1 MQGMGFF
8 YTPLPLWLSVGSWIC
23 AVGLLALVLLQRP
36 FGRLQDATLQHV
48 WLGIIVAVTVLW
60 ACNAW
65 FDDGPVIHLL
75 GATLMVTL
83 FDWRLALIGT
93 AATTGLA
100 AVVLD
105 ASWLSVATT
114 WVLFGALPV
123 AVSTLLQRLSN
134 ACLPRNLITFIL
146 GHGFVTSGAAV
157 AAACGATVL
166 LEMALAQGQ
175 VGQVAIPPAFMR
187 GSILLGAGEALFT
200 GLLTILITVYK
211 PAWITTYDVR
221 RYRLD
226 RGPRV

>member
-8 YTPLPLWLSVGSWIC
+8 YTPLPLWLTVGSWII
-23 AVGLLALVLLQRP
+23 AVGLIAFVLMQRP
-36 FGRLQDATLQHV
+36 FSRLQDATLQNV
-48 WLGIIVAVTVLW
+48 WFGAIVAVTVLW

-83 FDWRLALIGT
+83 FDWRLALLGT

-105 ASWLSVATT
+105 ANWLNVAVTY
-114 WVLFGALPV
+114 VLFGALPV
-123 AVSTLLQRLSN
+123 GVSTLLQRMSN
-134 ACLPRNLITFIL
+134 AWLPRNLLTFIV

-157 AAACGATVL
+157 AAACGGTVL
-166 LEMALAQGQ
+166 MEMALAGGPI
-175 VGQVAIPPAFMR
+175 VIPAAFTR
-187 GSILLGAGEALFT
+187 GSLLLGAGEALFT
-200 GLLTILITVYK
+200 GLLTILISVYK

>member
-8 YTPLPLWLSVGSWIC
+8 YTPLPLWLTVGSWLV
-23 AVGLLALVLLQRP
+23 AAGLLALVVVQRP
-36 FGRLQDATLQHV
+36 FSRLHDATLQHV
-48 WLGIIVAVTVLW
+48 WLGVIVSVTVLW

-93 AATTGLA
+93 AASTGLA

-114 WVLFGALPV
+114 YLLFGALPV
-123 AVSTLLQRLSN
+123 GVSTLLQRLSN
-134 ACLPRNLITFIL
+134 AWLPRNLFTFIV
-146 GHGFVTSGAAV
+146 GHGFIASAAAV

-166 LEMALAQGQ
+166 LEMALAGGRIN
-175 VGQVAIPPAFMR
+175 VPAAFTR
-187 GSILLGAGEALFT
+187 GSLLLGTGEALFT

>member
-8 YTPLPLWLSVGSWIC
+8 YTPLPLWLTVGSWIV
-23 AVGLLALVLLQRP
+23 AAGVLALALLQRP
-36 FGRLQDATLQHV
+36 FTRLQDATLQHV

-105 ASWLSVATT
+105 ASWLTVATT
-114 WVLFGALPV
+114 YLLFGALPV
-123 AVSTLLQRLSN
+123 AVSTLLQRLSH
-134 ACLPRNLITFIL
+134 AWLPRNLFTFIA
-146 GHGFVTSGAAV
+146 GHGFVTSAAAV

-166 LEMALAQGQ
+166 LESALAGGPI
-175 VGQVAIPPAFMR
+175 VVPPAFMR
-187 GSILLGAGEALFT
+187 GSLLLGAGEALFT
-200 GLLTILITVYK
+200 GLLTILIAVYK

>member
-8 YTPLPLWLSVGSWIC
+8 YTPLPLWLTVGSWII
-23 AVGLLALVLLQRP
+23 AVGLIAFVIMQRA
-36 FGRLQDATLQHV
+36 FSRLQDATLQNV
-48 WLGIIVAVTVLW
+48 WFGTIVTVTVLW

-83 FDWRLALIGT
+83 FDWRLALLGT

-105 ASWLSVATT
+105 ANWLNVALTY
-114 WVLFGALPV
+114 VLFGALPV
-123 AVSTLLQRLSN
+123 GVSTLLQRLSN
-134 ACLPRNLITFIL
+134 AWLPRNLFTFIL

-157 AAACGATVL
+157 AAACGGTL
-166 LEMALAQGQ
+166 LMEMALAG
-175 VGQVAIPPAFMR
+175 GPIAIPAAFMR
-187 GSILLGAGEALFT
+187 GSVLLCAGEALFT

-211 PAWITTYDVR
+211 PAWIMTYDVR

>member
-8 YTPLPLWLSVGSWIC
+8 YTPLPLWLTVGSWIV
-23 AVGLLALVLLQRP
+23 AAGMLALALMQRP
-36 FGRLQDATLQHV
+36 FARLQDATLQNV
-48 WLGIIVAVTVLW
+48 WLGVIVAISVLW

-114 WVLFGALPV
+114 YLLFGALPV

-134 ACLPRNLITFIL
+134 AWLPRNLFTFIA
-146 GHGFVTSGAAV
+146 GHGFITSAIAV
-157 AAACGATVL
+157 AAACGATIA
-166 LEMALAQGQ
+166 LEMALAGGP
-175 VGQVAIPPAFMR
+175 VIVPPAFTR
-187 GSILLGAGEALFT
+187 GSLLLGAGEALFT

>member
-1 MQGMGFF
+1 MGFF
-8 YTPLPLWLSVGSWIC
+8 YTPLPLWLTVGSWIV
-23 AVGLLALVLLQRP
+23 AAGMLALALLQRP
-36 FGRLQDATLQHV
+36 FARLQDATLQNV
-48 WLGIIVAVTVLW
+48 WLGVIVAISVLW

-114 WVLFGALPV
+114 YLLFGALPV

-134 ACLPRNLITFIL
+134 AWLPRNLFTFIA
-146 GHGFVTSGAAV
+146 GHGFITSAIAV
-157 AAACGATVL
+157 AAACGATIA
-166 LEMALAQGQ
+166 LEMALAGGP
-175 VGQVAIPPAFMR
+175 VIVPPAFTR
-187 GSILLGAGEALFT
+187 GSLLLGAGEALFT

>member
-1 MQGMGFF
+1 MGFF
-8 YTPLPLWLSVGSWIC
+8 YTPLPLWLTVGSWIA
-23 AVGLLALVLLQRP
+23 AVGLLTLVFAQRP

-105 ASWLSVATT
+105 ASWLTVATT
-114 WVLFGALPV
+114 YLLFGALPV
-123 AVSTLLQRLSN
+123 AISTVLQRLSH
-134 ACLPRNLITFIL
+134 AWLPRNLITFIL

-157 AAACGATVL
+157 AAACGSTIL
-166 LEMALAQGQ
+166 LEMALAGGPI
-175 VGQVAIPPAFMR
+175 VVPAAFTR
-187 GSILLGAGEALFT
+187 GSFLLGAGEALFT

>member
-8 YTPLPLWLSVGSWIC
+8 YTPLPLWLTVGSWI
-23 AVGLLALVLLQRP
+23 AAAGLITLVLMQRA
-36 FGRLQDATLQHV
+36 FSRLQDATLQHV
-48 WLGIIVAVTVLW
+48 WFGIIVAVTVLW
-60 ACNAW
+60 TCNAW

-83 FDWRLALIGT
+83 FDWRLALVGT

-100 AVVLD
+100 AVALD
-105 ASWLSVATT
+105 AAWPSIATT
-114 WVLFGALPV
+114 WLLFGALPV
-123 AVSTLLQRLSN
+123 AVSTLLQRMSN
-134 ACLPRNLITFIL
+134 AWLPRNLFTFIL
-146 GHGFVTSGAAV
+146 GHGFISSAAAV
-157 AAACGATVL
+157 AAACGGTVL
-166 LEMALAQGQ
+166 MEMALAGGP
-175 VGQVAIPPAFMR
+175 VTLPAAFTR
-187 GSILLGAGEALFT
+187 SSLLLVVGEALFT

>member
-8 YTPLPLWLSVGSWIC
+8 YTPLPLWLTVGSWI
-23 AVGLLALVLLQRP
+23 AAAGLLALALLQRP
-36 FGRLQDATLQHV
+36 FARVQDATLQNV
-48 WLGIIVAVTVLW
+48 WLGIIVAVSVLW

-114 WVLFGALPV
+114 YILFGALPV

-134 ACLPRNLITFIL
+134 VVLPRNLVTFIA
-146 GHGFVTSGAAV
+146 GHGFIASAAAV

-166 LEMALAQGQ
+166 LEMALNGGP
-175 VGQVAIPPAFMR
+175 VVIPAAFTR
-187 GSILLGAGEALFT
+187 GSLLLGAGEALFT

>member
-1 MQGMGFF
+1 MQFMGFF
-8 YTPLPLWLSVGSWIC
+8 YTPLPLWLAVGGWIVT
-23 AVGLLALVLLQRP
+23 AGLLALAFMHGP
-36 FGRLQDATLQHV
+36 FRRLQDATLQHV

-83 FDWRLALIGT
+83 FDWQLALIGM

-105 ASWLSVATT
+105 APWLGVSITYL
-114 WVLFGALPV
+114 LFGALPV
-123 AVSTLLQRLSN
+123 GASALLQRASN
-134 ACLPRNLITFIL
+134 AWLPRNLFTFII
-146 GHGFVTSGAAV
+146 GHGFIVSAVAV

-166 LEMALAQGQ
+166 MEMAL
-175 VGQVAIPPAFMR
+175 VGKPIPIPPAFML
-187 GSILLGAGEALFT
+187 GSLLLAAGEALFT
-200 GLLTILITVYK
+200 GLLTILISVYK

>member
-1 MQGMGFF
+1 MGFF
-8 YTPLPLWLSVGSWIC
+8 YTPLPLWLTVGSWI
-23 AVGLLALVLLQRP
+23 AAAGLLALALLQRP
-36 FGRLQDATLQHV
+36 FARVQDATLQNV
-48 WLGIIVAVTVLW
+48 WLGIIVAVSVLW

-114 WVLFGALPV
+114 YILFGALPV

-134 ACLPRNLITFIL
+134 VVLPRNLVTFIA
-146 GHGFVTSGAAV
+146 GHGFIASAAAV

-166 LEMALAQGQ
+166 LEMALNGGP
-175 VGQVAIPPAFMR
+175 VVIPAAFTR
-187 GSILLGAGEALFT
+187 GSLLLGAGEALFT

>member
-8 YTPLPLWLSVGSWIC
+8 YTPLPLWLTVGSWI
-23 AVGLLALVLLQRP
+23 AAAGLLALVLAQRP
-36 FGRLQDATLQHV
+36 FNRLQDATLQHV
-48 WLGIIVAVTVLW
+48 WLGVIVAVTVLW
-60 ACNAW
+60 TCNAW

-93 AATTGLA
+93 AASTGLA
-100 AVVLD
+100 ALVLD
-105 ASWLSVATT
+105 ASWLSVGTT
-114 WVLFGALPV
+114 YLLFGAVPV
-123 AVSTLLQRLSN
+123 AVSTLLQRMSH
-134 ACLPRNLITFIL
+134 AWLPRNLFTFIV
-146 GHGFVTSGAAV
+146 GHGFVASAAAV
-157 AAACGATVL
+157 AAACGATIL
-166 LEMALAQGQ
+166 LEMGLAGGP
-175 VGQVAIPPAFMR
+175 VIVPAAFTR
-187 GSILLGAGEALFT
+187 GSLLLGGGEALFT

>member
-1 MQGMGFF
+1 M
-8 YTPLPLWLSVGSWIC
+8 
-23 AVGLLALVLLQRP
+23 LQRP
-36 FGRLQDATLQHV
+36 FARLQDATLQNV
-48 WLGIIVAVTVLW
+48 WLGVIVAISVLW

-114 WVLFGALPV
+114 YLLFGAVPV

-134 ACLPRNLITFIL
+134 LCLPRNLFTFIA
-146 GHGFVTSGAAV
+146 GHGFITSAVAV
-157 AAACGATVL
+157 AAACGATVG
-166 LEMALAQGQ
+166 LEMALAGGP
-175 VGQVAIPPAFMR
+175 VIVPPAFTR
-187 GSILLGAGEALFT
+187 GSLLLGAGEALFT

>member
-8 YTPLPLWLSVGSWIC
+8 YTPLPLWLTVGSWIV
-23 AVGLLALVLLQRP
+23 AAGMLALALLQRP
-36 FGRLQDATLQHV
+36 FARLQDATLQNV
-48 WLGIIVAVTVLW
+48 WLGVIVAISVLW

-114 WVLFGALPV
+114 YLLFGALPV

-134 ACLPRNLITFIL
+134 AWLPRNLFTFIA
-146 GHGFVTSGAAV
+146 GHGFITSAIAV
-157 AAACGATVL
+157 AAACGATIA
-166 LEMALAQGQ
+166 LEMALAGGP
-175 VGQVAIPPAFMR
+175 VIVPPAFTR
-187 GSILLGAGEALFT
+187 GSLLLGAGEALFT

>member
-8 YTPLPLWLSVGSWIC
+8 YTPLPLWLTVGSWI
-23 AVGLLALVLLQRP
+23 AAAGLLALAMLQRP
-36 FGRLQDATLQHV
+36 FARLQDATLQNV
-48 WLGIIVAVTVLW
+48 WLGVIVAISVLW

-65 FDDGPVIHLL
+65 FNDGPVIHLL

-114 WVLFGALPV
+114 YLLFGAVPV

-134 ACLPRNLITFIL
+134 LCLPRNLFTFIA
-146 GHGFVTSGAAV
+146 GHGFITSAVAV
-157 AAACGATVL
+157 AAACGATVG
-166 LEMALAQGQ
+166 LEMALAGGP
-175 VGQVAIPPAFMR
+175 VIVPPAFTR
-187 GSILLGAGEALFT
+187 GSLLLGAGEALFT

>member
-1 MQGMGFF
+1 MQDMGFF
-8 YTPLPLWLSVGSWIC
+8 YTPLPLGVSVGSWIV
-23 AVGLLALVLLQRP
+23 AVGLLALILLRRP

-105 ASWLSVATT
+105 ATWGSVAIT
-114 WVLFGALPV
+114 WLLFGAVPV
-123 AVSTLLQRLSN
+123 FVSTLLQRMSN
-134 ACLPRNLITFIL
+134 AWLPRNLFTFIL

-157 AAACGATVL
+157 AAACGSTVL
-166 LEMALAQGQ
+166 LEMVLASGPI
-175 VGQVAIPPAFMR
+175 VVPPAFMR

-200 GLLTILITVYK
+200 GLLTILISVYK

>member
-8 YTPLPLWLSVGSWIC
+8 YTPLPLWITVGSWIV
-23 AVGLLALVLLQRP
+23 AAGLLTLALLQRP
-36 FGRLQDATLQHV
+36 FARLQDATLQNV
-48 WLGIIVAVTVLW
+48 WLGVIVAVSVLW

-114 WVLFGALPV
+114 YLLFGALPV

-134 ACLPRNLITFIL
+134 IVLPRNLFTFIA
-146 GHGFVTSGAAV
+146 GHGFITSAAAV

-166 LEMALAQGQ
+166 LEMALAGGPI
-175 VGQVAIPPAFMR
+175 VIPAAFAR
-187 GSILLGAGEALFT
+187 GSLLLVAGEALFT

>member
-8 YTPLPLWLSVGSWIC
+8 YTPLPLWLSVGSWIV
-23 AVGLLALVLLQRP
+23 AVGLLALVLLRRP

-48 WLGIIVAVTVLW
+48 WLGIIVAITVLW

-114 WVLFGALPV
+114 WLLFGALPV
-123 AVSTLLQRLSN
+123 TVSTLLQRMSH
-134 ACLPRNLITFIL
+134 AWLPRNLFTFIL
-146 GHGFVTSGAAV
+146 GHGFITSGAAV
-157 AAACGATVL
+157 AAACGSTVL
-166 LEMALAQGQ
+166 LEMTL
-175 VGQVAIPPAFMR
+175 VNGQVAIPPAFMR

-200 GLLTILITVYK
+200 GLLTILIAVYK

>member
-1 MQGMGFF
+1 MGFF
-8 YTPLPLWLSVGSWIC
+8 YTPLPLWITVGSWIV
-23 AVGLLALVLLQRP
+23 AAGLLTLALLQRP
-36 FGRLQDATLQHV
+36 FARLQDATLQNV
-48 WLGIIVAVTVLW
+48 WLGVIVAVSVLW

-114 WVLFGALPV
+114 YLLFGALPV

-134 ACLPRNLITFIL
+134 LVLPRNLFTFIA
-146 GHGFVTSGAAV
+146 GHGFITSAAAV

-166 LEMALAQGQ
+166 LEMALAGGP
-175 VGQVAIPPAFMR
+175 VVIPAAFAR
-187 GSILLGAGEALFT
+187 GSLLLVAGEALFT

>member
-8 YTPLPLWLSVGSWIC
+8 YTPLPLWLCVGSWI
-23 AVGLLALVLLQRP
+23 AAAGVIVLALLQRP
-36 FGRLQDATLQHV
+36 FARLQDATLQHV

-105 ASWLSVATT
+105 ASWLTVATT
-114 WVLFGALPV
+114 YVLFGALPV

-134 ACLPRNLITFIL
+134 AWLPRNLVTFII
-146 GHGFVTSGAAV
+146 GHGFVVSGAAV

-166 LEMALAQGQ
+166 LEMALAGGP
-175 VGQVAIPPAFMR
+175 VVVPAAFTR
-187 GSILLGAGEALFT
+187 GAILLGAGEALFT

>member
-1 MQGMGFF
+1 MQDMGFF
-8 YTPLPLWLSVGSWIC
+8 YTPLPLWLTVGSWI
-23 AVGLLALVLLQRP
+23 AAAGLLALVLFQRP
-36 FGRLQDATLQHV
+36 FSRLQDATLQHV
-48 WLGIIVAVTVLW
+48 WLGSIVAVTVLW

-105 ASWLSVATT
+105 ATWPTVATT
-114 WVLFGALPV
+114 WLLFGALPV

-134 ACLPRNLITFIL
+134 VCLPRNLFTFIL
-146 GHGFVTSGAAV
+146 GHGFVTSGASV

-166 LEMALAQGQ
+166 LEMALVNKPIA
-175 VGQVAIPPAFMR
+175 VPAAFMR
-187 GSILLGAGEALFT
+187 GSLLLGIGEALFT

>member
-1 MQGMGFF
+1 MQDMGFF
-8 YTPLPLWLSVGSWIC
+8 YTPLPLWLTVGSWVAAAGLIAL
-23 AVGLLALVLLQRP
+23 AVLQRP
-36 FGRLQDATLQHV
+36 FTRLQDATLQHV
-48 WLGIIVAVTVLW
+48 WLGTIVAVTVLW

-105 ASWLSVATT
+105 ASWLNVATT
-114 WVLFGALPV
+114 YLLFGALPV
-123 AVSTLLQRLSN
+123 GVSTLLHRLSN
-134 ACLPRNLITFIL
+134 AWLPRNLFTFIA
-146 GHGFVTSGAAV
+146 GHGFITSGAAV

-166 LEMALAQGQ
+166 LEMALATGPF
-175 VGQVAIPPAFMR
+175 VVPAAFMR
-187 GSILLGAGEALFT
+187 GSFLLGAGEALFT

>member
-8 YTPLPLWLSVGSWIC
+8 YTPLPLWLTVGSWI
-23 AVGLLALVLLQRP
+23 AAAGVLALGLLQRP
-36 FGRLQDATLQHV
+36 FARLQDATLQNV
-48 WLGIIVAVTVLW
+48 WLGIIVAVSVLW

-114 WVLFGALPV
+114 YLLFGALPV

-134 ACLPRNLITFIL
+134 AWLPRNLITFIT
-146 GHGFVTSGAAV
+146 GHGFVTSAAAV

-166 LEMALAQGQ
+166 LEMALASGRF
-175 VGQVAIPPAFMR
+175 VVPPAFTR
-187 GSILLGAGEALFT
+187 GSLLLGVGEALFT
-200 GLLTILITVYK
+200 GLLTILIAVYK

>member
-1 MQGMGFF
+1 MGFF
-8 YTPLPLWLSVGSWIC
+8 YTPLPLWLTVGSWII
-23 AVGLLALVLLQRP
+23 AVGLIAFVIMQRA
-36 FGRLQDATLQHV
+36 FSRLQDATLQNV
-48 WLGIIVAVTVLW
+48 WFGTIVTVTVLW

-83 FDWRLALIGT
+83 FDWRLALLGT

-105 ASWLSVATT
+105 ANWLNVALTY
-114 WVLFGALPV
+114 VLFGALPV
-123 AVSTLLQRLSN
+123 GVSTLLQRLSN
-134 ACLPRNLITFIL
+134 AWLPRNLFTFIL

-157 AAACGATVL
+157 AAACGGTL
-166 LEMALAQGQ
+166 LMEMALAG
-175 VGQVAIPPAFMR
+175 GPIAIPAAFMR
-187 GSILLGAGEALFT
+187 GSVLLCAGEALFT

-211 PAWITTYDVR
+211 PAWIMTYDVR